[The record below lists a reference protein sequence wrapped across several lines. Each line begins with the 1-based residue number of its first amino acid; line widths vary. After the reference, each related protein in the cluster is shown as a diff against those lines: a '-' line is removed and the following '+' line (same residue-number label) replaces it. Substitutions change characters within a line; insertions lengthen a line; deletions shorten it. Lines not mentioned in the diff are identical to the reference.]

1 MRSAGRRRRLLR
13 ESAATAGSEVRDVST
28 ALDMTKEPQAQVAD
42 EIRRAVQAFIA
53 HTRGTGIYNDE
64 IRMTNDEGMTKP
76 QWT

>member
-1 MRSAGRRRRLLR
+1 
-13 ESAATAGSEVRDVST
+13 
-28 ALDMTKEPQAQVAD
+28 MTKEPQAQVAD